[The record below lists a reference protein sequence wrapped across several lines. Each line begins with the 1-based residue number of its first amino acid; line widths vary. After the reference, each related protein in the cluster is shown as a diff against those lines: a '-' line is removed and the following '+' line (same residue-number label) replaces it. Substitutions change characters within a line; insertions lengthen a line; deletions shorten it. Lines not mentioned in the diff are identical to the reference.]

1 MKIIYYSQPFFADC
15 DFPLI
20 RELQRKGHDVRY
32 YMTITSFN
40 KRSSLVDIKNLYPHT
55 GIYPASIYHE
65 LEIYKNDI
73 DLKKLFIVNQRCKQK
88 FHPLNILL
96 YIRLAFHFWKQR
108 ADVVHFVVPPTLSMK
123 TIYLLLRKKMVLT
136 LHDPFTHSSRCN
148 KRTEKD
154 RLDAFKYIPKLMLLN
169 KNQVNDFIDFYNVPK
184 SHIFHSHLG
193 MYDSITNVKS
203 VSPQLKGPFILFFG
217 LISAYKG
224 IEFLMEA
231 MLEVH
236 KKHPNVNLVIAGGGK
251 IYFDISPF
259 QNLDYITIINH
270 YIPTEQLAGLLKEC
284 MFAVCPYKDA
294 TQSGVVQ
301 TAFSLAVPMVVTD
314 VGDLAHSV
322 CDGETGLVVP
332 PCDVDSLV
340 KSMNRLI
347 ENPQL
352 LANMRKN
359 IEYNW
364 KTKMSWGPI
373 ADKYIECYKASIS

>member
-1 MKIIYYSQPFFADC
+1 MKIVYYSQPFFADC

-55 GIYPASIYHE
+55 GIYPASIYPE

-88 FHPLNILL
+88 FHPLNLLL

-108 ADVVHFVVPPTLSMK
+108 VDVVHFVVPPTLSMK

-148 KRTEKD
+148 KRAEKD
-154 RLDAFKYIPKLMLLN
+154 RLDAFKYIPKLILLN
-169 KNQVNDFIDFYNVPK
+169 KNQVDDFIDFYNVPK
-184 SHIFHSHLG
+184 SHIFHSYLG

-224 IEFLMEA
+224 IEFL
-231 MLEVH
+231 
-236 KKHPNVNLVIAGGGK
+236 I
-251 IYFDISPF
+251 
-259 QNLDYITIINH
+259 
-270 YIPTEQLAGLLKEC
+270 
-284 MFAVCPYKDA
+284 
-294 TQSGVVQ
+294 
-301 TAFSLAVPMVVTD
+301 
-314 VGDLAHSV
+314 
-322 CDGETGLVVP
+322 
-332 PCDVDSLV
+332 
-340 KSMNRLI
+340 
-347 ENPQL
+347 
-352 LANMRKN
+352 
-359 IEYNW
+359 
-364 KTKMSWGPI
+364 
-373 ADKYIECYKASIS
+373 